1 MKNKTIKN
9 YQKAGGILYYIGPG
23 TFSNEHEVLLFFI
36 QNSTIRLIE
45 LGTSGFIFECQYKGE
60 PSKNPF
66 TSFRYDQW
74 GKKVTKII
82 IKLAIVCTN
91 IDMTTMTDEELE
103 ILHESIEF
111 DFTGYINSI
120 NGITKITQTSRCILD
135 IDFENEVNQFKNVV
149 SATNAFLQSI
159 SPTILASGFENTY
172 YEPNSLLYHFRTK
185 TTGEDRKAF
194 DRIITAAQERFQ
206 NLGTTIGFI
215 AMESVSIDENYNT
228 ITDLVHNIYTEAN
241 DLQVRK
247 NFLALAVFNILLLA
261 ELGFIHGDHH
271 LSNFLI
277 GDHESY
283 CGYFYTEND
292 YTMSWSENKSCC
304 FVDFGRSFSF
314 DMLKKPVEI
323 AKIEYLLQK
332 IQFFKTT
339 QTDKLKILKE
349 CLKIIYD
356 FGYFVKGMF
365 IKFNQDSSNY
375 NWILSID
382 EDIAIYVQNLFIAR
396 ERAQQKTFSELEQ
409 FIQSVHELQDS
420 GQLQVSK
427 DWSPNFISN
436 VLDLFNKDFD
446 RRMNE
451 ERLMSIEDTRNRQRI
466 EEEKE
471 SDKIQKTNL
480 LIRQIGVS
488 SVLAAFVALF
498 VSWINHRG
506 GNKKLIG
513 GGKKEEFEVKI
524 NLIIEA
530 FITYTNGLVSISN
543 LPKKIAKIKQKIK
556 SKLKSKVSTINYR
569 DLYSEPTF
577 APTNIG
583 LQNLVPAYG
592 GKYKTRKNKKRK
604 TRKNK
609 NKNKK

>member
-543 LPKKIAKIKQKIK
+543 LPKKIAKIKQKIQ